1 MKKKLSYWLSNIILI
16 IYAIAYIPIWRLV
29 ISSETNVNS
38 YNGYQKYIMPYERS
52 KDMLKISILIILVCM
67 ILKLIFNA
75 KKLEINKTN
84 RVINIIVMISVIV
97 ILGIFTLFI
106 QVA

>member
-29 ISSETNVNS
+29 ISSETNVDS
-38 YNGYQKYIMPYERS
+38 YNGYQKYIMHYERS